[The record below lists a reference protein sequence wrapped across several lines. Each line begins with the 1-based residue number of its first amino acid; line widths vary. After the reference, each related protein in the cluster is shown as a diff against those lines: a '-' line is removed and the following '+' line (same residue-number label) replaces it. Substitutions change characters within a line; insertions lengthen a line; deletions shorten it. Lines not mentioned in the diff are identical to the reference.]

1 VNLTIA
7 PTHQPVPARVDPN
20 QMQQAL
26 TNIVVN
32 GIQAM
37 PNGGRLRVGIAR
49 RRVRPPTDHP
59 GSEGEYLCLSFE
71 DEGEGIP
78 ADDLPHLFEP
88 FFTTKK
94 VGEGTGLGLAL
105 AHDIVRAHGGWIAVE
120 SHIGKGSRFSVL
132 LPLAEVH
139 GAAAPAVAS

>member
-1 VNLTIA
+1 MALAIVPND
-7 PTHQPVPARVDPN
+7 QPVPARVDQN

-37 PNGGRLRVGIAR
+37 PNGGRLRVGIGRQLA
-49 RRVRPPTDHP
+49 RPPSGHP
-59 GSEGEYLCLSFE
+59 GPEGEYLCVSFE

-105 AHDIVRAHGGWIAVE
+105 AHDIVRDHGGWIDVE
-120 SHIGKGSRFSVL
+120 SEIGKGSRFSVL
-132 LPLAEVH
+132 LPPAEATGMLRGV
-139 GAAAPAVAS
+139 AP

>member
-1 VNLTIA
+1 
-7 PTHQPVPARVDPN
+7 
-20 QMQQAL
+20 
-26 TNIVVN
+26 
-32 GIQAM
+32 
-37 PNGGRLRVGIAR
+37 VGIGR
-49 RRVRPPTDHP
+49 QRVHPPSGHP
-59 GSEGEYLCLSFE
+59 GPEGEYLCVSFE

-120 SHIGKGSRFSVL
+120 SEFGKGSRFSVL
-132 LPLAEVH
+132 LPTAE
-139 GAAAPAVAS
+139 APEMSRGVAS